1 MNNQKNYNPTEWEEK
16 IYKLWEDNNAFFAD
30 EKSNKP
36 SFSIIMPPP
45 NVTSQAH
52 IGDFSGCSYSL

>member
-30 EKSNKP
+30 EKSDKP
-36 SFSIIMPPP
+36 SFSII
-45 NVTSQAH
+45 
-52 IGDFSGCSYSL
+52 ISY